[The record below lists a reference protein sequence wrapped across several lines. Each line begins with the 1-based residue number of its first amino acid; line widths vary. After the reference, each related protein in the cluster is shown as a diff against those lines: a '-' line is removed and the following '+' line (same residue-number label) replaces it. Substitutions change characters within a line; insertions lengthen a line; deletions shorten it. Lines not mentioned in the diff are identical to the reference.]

1 MRIDRLAARA
11 ATTVSIPATVPQ
23 GAFTVNPSFPGVSFE
38 LSTFSLY
45 AQTSPTDASA
55 NQYSINLISEV
66 AKRTGGRPLIRVG
79 GDTGDS
85 VAWDATQTAP
95 IVPAP
100 GTTATGTL
108 TIGPQFW
115 PLTQL
120 LSPAN
125 VLWMPQISYL
135 DTKYTDAN
143 EAAQSIMSGIGTA
156 NLGAIEIGNEPNL
169 YSGGDPT
176 AATAQDFADRFQAI
190 AANITEAA
198 AIPRC
203 VSFAG
208 PDIGSE
214 VTAAWSMQDIFE
226 SSTFDATGNIG
237 YATDHWYRCVGGPCT
252 IPDLM
257 SHANMVADTAK
268 HIAPVA
274 AFFSTYKDP
283 QGRAVPYYLDE
294 INIQTGGTANQTV
307 AFSFGTA
314 LYGTDFM
321 LYLMSLG
328 VSAVNWEQ
336 VYSSLQ
342 NVWQPSTSATM
353 AGQTK
358 NIYYALITA
367 AEFIGTSGSTKVV
380 EVAPGGGNDGTT
392 FSSYVAYDNDAPAR
406 VALVNLNYWDTS
418 LGTSRPNP
426 VVAVE
431 GIPSSV
437 SSVTVKYLTNPGGAA
452 QDADD
457 TTFGGSQ
464 WTFASLGAEVENVQS
479 TTVVVPVSGG
489 VAQVPIPYSAVAIV
503 YL

>member
-23 GAFTVNPSFPGVSFE
+23 GAYTVNPSFPGVSFE

-45 AQTSPTDASA
+45 AQTSVSDASA

-79 GDTGDS
+79 GNTGDS
-85 VAWDATQTAP
+85 VAWDVTQTEP

-115 PLTQL
+115 PLTEL
-120 LSPAN
+120 LSPAKI
-125 VLWMPQISYL
+125 LWMPQISYT

-143 EAAQSIMSGIGTA
+143 EAAQSMMSAIGVD
-156 NLGAIEIGNEPNL
+156 NLGAIEIGNEPNF
-169 YSGGDPT
+169 YSSSAPS
-176 AATAQDFADRFQAI
+176 AATAQIFAERFQAI
-190 AANITEAA
+190 AANITMAA
-198 AIPRC
+198 NIPRC

-214 VTAAWSMQDIFE
+214 GSAVWSTQDIFE
-226 SSTFDATGNIG
+226 QTNFAATGNVG

-252 IPDLM
+252 LPDLM

-268 HIAPVA
+268 QIAPLA
-274 AFFSTYKDP
+274 AFLQTYKDG
-283 QGRAVPYYLDE
+283 QGRKVPYYLDE
-294 INIQTGGTANQTV
+294 INIQTGGTSNQTTS
-307 AFSFGTA
+307 FSFATA

-321 LYLMSLG
+321 MYLMTLG
-328 VSAVNWEQ
+328 VEAVNWEQ
-336 VYSSLQ
+336 VYSSVQ
-342 NVWQPSTSATM
+342 NVWQPSDSATM
-353 AGQTK
+353 PAQTK
-358 NIYYALITA
+358 NIYYSLITA
-367 AEFIGTSGSTKVV
+367 AEFIGTSGNTKVV
-380 EVAPGGGNDGTT
+380 EVTPGNNNGNT
-392 FSSYVAYDNDAPAR
+392 FSSYVAYDNNKAAR
-406 VALVNLNYWDTS
+406 VSLVNLNYWDTS
-418 LGTSRPNP
+418 LGTSRPDP
-426 VVAVE
+426 VVAVQ
-431 GIPSSV
+431 GIPSGV
-437 SSVTVKYLTNPGGAA
+437 STITVKYLTNPGGAA
-452 QDADD
+452 QDANA

-464 WTFASLGAEVENVQS
+464 WTYASRGAEVKDVQS
-479 TTVVVPVSGG
+479 TTLVLPVSGG

>member
-1 MRIDRLAARA
+1 MRIDKLAARVT
-11 ATTVSIPATVPQ
+11 TTVAIPGTVPN

-79 GDTGDS
+79 GNTGDS
-85 VAWDATQTAP
+85 VAWNNAQTEP
-95 IVPAP
+95 ITPAP
-100 GTTATGTL
+100 GTSATGTL
-108 TIGPQFW
+108 TIGPAFW

-125 VLWMPQISYL
+125 VLWMPQISYS
-135 DTKYTDAN
+135 DTKYADAN
-143 EAAQSIMSGIGTA
+143 EAAQSMLSGIGVD

-169 YSGGDPT
+169 YSGGDPS
-176 AATAQDFADRFQAI
+176 AATAQIFATRFQEI
-190 AANITEAA
+190 ATNITQAA
-198 AIPRC
+198 DIPRC
-203 VSFAG
+203 VGFAG

-214 VTAAWSMQDIFE
+214 ASAVWSAQDLFE
-226 SSTFDATGNIG
+226 DTDFDATGNIV

-268 HIAPVA
+268 HIAGLA
-274 AFFSTYKDP
+274 SFLQTYKDP
-283 QGRAVPYYLDE
+283 NGRTVPYYLDE
-294 INIQTGGTANQTV
+294 INIQTGGTANQTTS
-307 AFSFGTA
+307 FSFGTA

-321 LYLMSLG
+321 LYLMTLG

-336 VYSSLQ
+336 VYSSVQ

-353 AGQTK
+353 AAQTK
-358 NIYYALITA
+358 NIYYALITT
-367 AEFIGTSGSTKVV
+367 AEFIGTSGNTKVV
-380 EVAPGGGNDGTT
+380 EVTPGSNDGTT
-392 FSSYVAYDNDAPAR
+392 FASYVAYDNGAPAR
-406 VALVNLNYWDTS
+406 IALVNLNYWDTS

-426 VVAVE
+426 VVSVS
-431 GIPSSV
+431 GIPSGV
-437 SSVTVKYLTNPGGAA
+437 SSVTVKYLTNPDGAA
-452 QDADD
+452 QDSTN

-464 WTFASLGAEVENVQS
+464 WTFASQGAEVTDVQS
-479 TTVVVPVSGG
+479 TTITVTVSGG